1 VWLEP
6 VERALADATGPVDVF
21 FRDDD
26 AGWAD
31 DRLFDM
37 LDVFAR
43 HATPV
48 DLAVIPFALEAAL
61 AGRLV
66 QWQRREPALLG
77 LHQHGAR
84 HVNHEATGRK
94 CEFGPS
100 RSREDQWADIG
111 GGQKRLETLLGSID
125 PIFTPPWNR
134 CTSVTADCLER
145 LGFRTLS
152 QDLSAPRLG
161 SVFLERLPVAV
172 DWCKWREGPERAWQS
187 LGQRVADALS
197 GDAGP
202 VGIMLHHAVMDEDDR
217 SRLDALLATLAR
229 SNHVRCHR
237 MVSLVT
243 ERTLEVH
250 S

>member
-1 VWLEP
+1 MWLEP
-6 VERALADATGPVDVF
+6 VERVLAGAAGPVDVF

-31 DRLFDM
+31 DRLFEM
-37 LDVFAR
+37 LDVFAS
-43 HATPV
+43 HETPV
-48 DLAVIPFALEAAL
+48 DLAVIPFALEPAL
-61 AGRLV
+61 ADRLLHR
-66 QWQRREPALLG
+66 QRSQPALLG

-100 RSREDQWADIG
+100 RSREDQSVDIG
-111 GGQKRLETLLGSID
+111 AGQERLETLLGSID

-134 CTSVTADCLER
+134 CTQVTTDCLER
-145 LGFRTLS
+145 LGFRALS

-172 DWCKWREGPERAWQS
+172 DWCKWREGPDSSWKS
-187 LGQRVADALS
+187 LGQRVADALA

-217 SRLDALLATLAR
+217 SRLDALLSTLAG
-229 SNHVRCHR
+229 SEKVCCHR

-243 ERTLEVH
+243 GRTLDAH